1 MKKTLVALAVLAAGS
16 AQAGI
21 EIYNENKV
29 TVNLKGDI
37 EVVYLKGL
45 ADGSETKQEIQDA
58 DFGFDV
64 RYAIND
70 DLQFGGYWEFDGAND
85 SVTKGTSKNVAAGN
99 TYVGLYS
106 QTAGSVIVGR
116 LDTVLDDAGVGSDY
130 QFGINSFF
138 SNGSPFGGD
147 EAIRYDLDKGTFYG
161 AIAYKQDKNQNN
173 KLGEDGYMVDGKL
186 GARVAD
192 FDFTGFYASADFK
205 GAGANFAGL
214 SDEGHADTEG
224 KETLY
229 AVEARWAG
237 VENLN
242 LELGYYNI
250 NLDPSF
256 SSEDFTNQTYA
267 FAADYTL
274 NKFVFAGGVSQSNYD
289 QAIEDAAN
297 NVSYDKVTSWFVNVG
312 YLVAPGATVYA
323 EVGGNDGYTD
333 FDATD
338 AGVDLKQNGTGFAV
352 GVKAEF

>member
-37 EVVYLKGL
+37 EVVYLKGVE
-45 ADGSETKQEIQDA
+45 DGAVTKQEIQDA

-85 SVTKGTSKNVAAGN
+85 SVTKGTSTNVAAGN

-106 QTAGSVIVGR
+106 QAAGSIIVGR

-130 QFGINSFF
+130 QFGVNSFF

-147 EAIRYDLDKGTFYG
+147 EAIRYDIDKGTFYG
-161 AIAYKQDKNQNN
+161 AIAYKQDKNKNN
-173 KLGEDGYMVDGKL
+173 SLGEDGYMVDGKI
-186 GARVAD
+186 GARFAD
-192 FDFTGFYASADFK
+192 FDFTGFYGQADFK
-205 GAGANFAGL
+205 GTGAKAGL
-214 SDEGHADTEG
+214 DKESLWALEG
-224 KETLY
+224 
-229 AVEARWAG
+229 RWAG

-242 LELGYYNI
+242 LELGYYSMKM
-250 NLDPSF
+250 DPTAGD
-256 SSEDFTNQTYA
+256 SETDNTIA
-267 FAADYTL
+267 FAADYTM
-274 NKFVFAGGVSQSNYD
+274 NQIKFAAGVSQSKLDKAVTVADGSDYD
-289 QAIEDAAN
+289 SQIG
-297 NVSYDKVTSWFVNVG
+297 WFVNAG

-323 EVGGNDGYTD
+323 EVGGNDGYSEVEKNG
-333 FDATD
+333 AK
-338 AGVDLKQNGTGFAV
+338 GLYQNGTGFAV